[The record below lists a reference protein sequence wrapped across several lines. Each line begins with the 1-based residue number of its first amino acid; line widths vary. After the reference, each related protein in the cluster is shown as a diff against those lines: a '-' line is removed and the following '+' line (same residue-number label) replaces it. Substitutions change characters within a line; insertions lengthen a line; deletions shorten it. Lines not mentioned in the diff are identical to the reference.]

1 MQAQRRR
8 RGGELGGLCS
18 LCRTLDTVLVNLLSS
33 LLSSKSCPFVT
44 LFLKKGNHGPGL
56 GLSEVKFPFER
67 GAGWGVLVQGWDS
80 WQDNWVIQTLL
91 CIWLFSVIVGGGF
104 LPSSLFFSRSLFLFS
119 SFCLSSSHFSLSFL
133 FSRISFPVFSVSL
146 MIPASHLVW
155 MKLLQTPGASHLS
168 LQPFQGLPVSNIC
181 TLGWL
186 WLSLSLEVVLG
197 RGSTPEG
204 KVVKAPQMS
213 LMQ

>member
-8 RGGELGGLCS
+8 RGRELGGLCS
-18 LCRTLDTVLVNLLSS
+18 LSRTLDTVLVNLLSY
-33 LLSSKSCPFVT
+33 LLSSKSCPFVI
-44 LFLKKGNHGPGL
+44 LFLKKGNHGLGL
-56 GLSEVKFPFER
+56 GLNEVKFPFER

-80 WQDNWVIQTLL
+80 WQDNWVIQILL
-91 CIWLFSVIVGGGF
+91 CIQLFSEIVAPSF
-104 LPSSLFFSRSLFLFS
+104 LPSSLSFSHSLFLFS

-155 MKLLQTPGASHLS
+155 MQLLQTPGASHLS
-168 LQPFQGLPVSNIC
+168 LQPFQGLTVSNIC
-181 TLGWL
+181 TLGWF

-204 KVVKAPQMS
+204 KVLKAPQMT
-213 LMQ
+213 LIQ